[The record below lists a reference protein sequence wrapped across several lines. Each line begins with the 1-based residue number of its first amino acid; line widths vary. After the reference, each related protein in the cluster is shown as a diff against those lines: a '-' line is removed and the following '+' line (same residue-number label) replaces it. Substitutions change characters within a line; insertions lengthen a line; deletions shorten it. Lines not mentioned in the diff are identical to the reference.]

1 MTSERGHGAFR
12 ISGLVCR
19 HAVRPPIAA
28 GVGSTALLPEEKA
41 AKFKFES
48 ALTRWYPKSKFVFCS
63 YQYQRPGERQMPR
76 IPREEQA
83 TIRHRVDV
91 EGQKVADV
99 AAAYGCTPA
108 NIYAILAK
116 LRRQDVQNTGEVVS
130 SPSVAAAAPTPVPA
144 VAAVDDLFGAL
155 AEADPAPAA
164 PAVMVPVAPE
174 PPAPVNDKASPSA
187 AAASDLS
194 PARLPSPIPT
204 RSGRV
209 GAASKS
215 SVPAPPPRPSKAGYA
230 LLMRTSDG
238 EEAVNPF
245 RSLDELLAATKPILR
260 TAARSPEP
268 IWFSIQQVDLEA
280 LEDSF

>member
-1 MTSERGHGAFR
+1 M
-12 ISGLVCR
+12 
-19 HAVRPPIAA
+19 
-28 GVGSTALLPEEKA
+28 
-41 AKFKFES
+41 
-48 ALTRWYPKSKFVFCS
+48 PK
-63 YQYQRPGERQMPR
+63 

-91 EGQKVADV
+91 EGRKVADV

-116 LRRQDVQNTGEVVS
+116 LRRQGAQDAAEIVS

-187 AAASDLS
+187 AAASDLP
-194 PARLPSPIPT
+194 PARVPSPTST
-204 RSGRV
+204 RTGRV

-215 SVPAPPPRPSKAGYA
+215 SVPAPAPRPSKAGYA

-268 IWFSIQQVDLEA
+268 IWFSIQQVDLDA
-280 LEDSF
+280 LEEGF

>member
-1 MTSERGHGAFR
+1 
-12 ISGLVCR
+12 
-19 HAVRPPIAA
+19 
-28 GVGSTALLPEEKA
+28 
-41 AKFKFES
+41 
-48 ALTRWYPKSKFVFCS
+48 
-63 YQYQRPGERQMPR
+63 MPR

-91 EGQKVADV
+91 EKQKVADV

-116 LRRQDVQNTGEVVS
+116 LRRQGVQDTAEIMS
-130 SPSVAAAAPTPVPA
+130 SPSVAEAGPTSVPAAAA
-144 VAAVDDLFGAL
+144 VGDLFGAL
-155 AEADPAPAA
+155 AEANLAPAA
-164 PAVMVPVAPE
+164 PAAMLPVASE
-174 PPAPVNDKASPSA
+174 SPALANDKASSPVVA
-187 AAASDLS
+187 AADLP
-194 PARLPSPIPT
+194 PARLPSPAPT

-209 GAASKS
+209 GAASRPSVSAPS
-215 SVPAPPPRPSKAGYA
+215 SRPSKAGYA

-268 IWFSIQQVDLEA
+268 IWFSIQQVDLDA
-280 LEDSF
+280 LEEGF

>member
-1 MTSERGHGAFR
+1 
-12 ISGLVCR
+12 
-19 HAVRPPIAA
+19 
-28 GVGSTALLPEEKA
+28 
-41 AKFKFES
+41 
-48 ALTRWYPKSKFVFCS
+48 
-63 YQYQRPGERQMPR
+63 MPR

-116 LRRQDVQNTGEVVS
+116 LRRQGAQDAAEVVP
-130 SPSVAAAAPTPVPA
+130 SPSVAEAGPTSVSAAAAET
-144 VAAVDDLFGAL
+144 DLFGAL
-155 AEADPAPAA
+155 AEPNSAPAA
-164 PAVMVPVAPE
+164 PAVMPPV
-174 PPAPVNDKASPSA
+174 PPAPANDEASAPAVA
-187 AAASDLS
+187 AADLPLARVPS
-194 PARLPSPIPT
+194 PAPT

-209 GAASKS
+209 GAASRS
-215 SVPAPPPRPSKAGYA
+215 SVPTTPPRPSKAGYA

-268 IWFSIQQVDLEA
+268 IWFSIQQVDLDT
-280 LEDSF
+280 LEEGF

>member
-1 MTSERGHGAFR
+1 
-12 ISGLVCR
+12 
-19 HAVRPPIAA
+19 
-28 GVGSTALLPEEKA
+28 
-41 AKFKFES
+41 
-48 ALTRWYPKSKFVFCS
+48 
-63 YQYQRPGERQMPR
+63 MPR

-116 LRRQDVQNTGEVVS
+116 LRRQDAQDTAEVVS
-130 SPSVAAAAPTPVPA
+130 SPSVAEAGPTSVSAAA
-144 VAAVDDLFGAL
+144 AATDLFGAL
-155 AEADPAPAA
+155 AEPNSAPAA
-164 PAVMVPVAPE
+164 PAVMLPAAPE
-174 PPAPVNDKASPSA
+174 PPAPANGKASAPA
-187 AAASDLS
+187 VAASELP
-194 PARLPSPIPT
+194 PARLPSPAPT

-209 GAASKS
+209 GAASRP
-215 SVPAPPPRPSKAGYA
+215 SVPAPTPRPSKAGYA

-268 IWFSIQQVDLEA
+268 IWFSIQQVDLDA
-280 LEDSF
+280 LEESF

>member
-1 MTSERGHGAFR
+1 
-12 ISGLVCR
+12 
-19 HAVRPPIAA
+19 
-28 GVGSTALLPEEKA
+28 
-41 AKFKFES
+41 
-48 ALTRWYPKSKFVFCS
+48 
-63 YQYQRPGERQMPR
+63 MPR

-99 AAAYGCTPA
+99 AAAYRCTPA

-116 LRRQDVQNTGEVVS
+116 LRRQNVQNTAEVVS

-164 PAVMVPVAPE
+164 PAVMVPIAPE

-187 AAASDLS
+187 AAASDLP
-194 PARLPSPIPT
+194 PARLPSPTPT

-209 GAASKS
+209 GAASRP
-215 SVPAPPPRPSKAGYA
+215 SVPAPPPRPNKACYA

-245 RSLDELLAATKPILR
+245 RSLDELLAATKLILR

-268 IWFSIQQVDLEA
+268 IWFSIQQVDLDA
-280 LEDSF
+280 LEEGF